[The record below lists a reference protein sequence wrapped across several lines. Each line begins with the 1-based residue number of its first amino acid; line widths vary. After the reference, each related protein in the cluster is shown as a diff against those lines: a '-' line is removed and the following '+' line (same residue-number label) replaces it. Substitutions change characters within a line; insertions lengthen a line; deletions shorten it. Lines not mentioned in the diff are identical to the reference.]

1 MNQGITEITSTEVL
15 RLDPFMKLGKPSK
28 IASYFGGKE
37 GYINAVAELQD
48 AIYNYG
54 RV

>member
-1 MNQGITEITSTEVL
+1 MDHGISEITSTEVL
-15 RLDPFMKLGKPSK
+15 RLEPFMKLGKPSK

-37 GYINAVAELQD
+37 GYLFTVEELQD

-54 RV
+54 RI